1 MNPLFY
7 YLWRTLAR
15 QLRRPRTRGYGVQ
28 SPWAYRFLRE
38 VVTGKEG
45 ADRGLPFAERL
56 ERRCGRVWTADASTP
71 AAALE
76 AILRT
81 AQSPEVL
88 LVVGIK
94 RTRAARRLWRQ
105 LVSDART
112 GVAFDCFDFG
122 LIFFDLKLY
131 KRKYKV
137 NPAV

>member
-7 YLWRTLAR
+7 HIWRSLAR
-15 QLRRPRTRGYGVQ
+15 QLRRPRSRGYGVQ

-38 VVTGKEG
+38 VITGKEG
-45 ADRGLPFAERL
+45 ADRDRPFAERL
-56 ERRCGRVWTADASTP
+56 SRRCGRVWTADASTP
-71 AAALE
+71 ADALDE
-76 AILRT
+76 ILRT

-88 LVVGIK
+88 LVRDIK
-94 RTRAARRLWRQ
+94 RTRAARHLWRQ
-105 LVSDART
+105 LLSDART

-137 NPAV
+137 NHAA